1 MRGSA
6 DQIPLVQ
13 GPSMPFGNGSVAHPD
28 LAYKLFISFIEQG
41 ALIMAIHKVAK
52 KVQKIEAGEMPAATS
67 ETPVAQPETA
77 KPPSKRASKVVKLV
91 PTLEV
96 KPEVVPVVAPAKPRA
111 TRAAKPVIEPAAAL
125 EQAKVAE
132 PAKAAKPAKI
142 KHAKLVR
149 DSFTM
154 PEAEHAVIAGLKKRC
169 LNLGVA
175 AKKSEILR
183 AALAVLARLND
194 ADLATAIQGL
204 AVIKTGRPAKG
215 A

>member
-28 LAYKLFISFIEQG
+28 LTYKLFISFIEQG

-96 KPEVVPVVAPAKPRA
+96 KPEVVPVAAPAKPRA
-111 TRAAKPVIEPAAAL
+111 TRVAKPVIEPAAAL
-125 EQAKVAE
+125 EQ
-132 PAKAAKPAKI
+132 AKAAKPAKI

-154 PEAEHAVIAGLKKRC
+154 PEAEHSVIAGLKKRC
-169 LNLGVA
+169 LNLGVV

>member
-28 LAYKLFISFIEQG
+28 LTYKLFISFIEQG

-96 KPEVVPVVAPAKPRA
+96 KPEVVPVAAPAKPRA
-111 TRAAKPVIEPAAAL
+111 TRVAKPVIEPAAAL
-125 EQAKVAE
+125 EQ
-132 PAKAAKPAKI
+132 AKAAKPAKI

-154 PEAEHAVIAGLKKRC
+154 PEAEHVVIAGLKKRC

-175 AKKSEILR
+175 AKKSEVLR
-183 AALAVLARLND
+183 AALVVLSRLSD
-194 ADLATAIQGL
+194 ADLAKEIQVL